1 MEYHV
6 LLLLLL
12 ISISSVE
19 SFRNIKISNSL
30 LISSTNSLISSTNS
44 LISLTN
50 SLISSTKLKFSIV
63 DNINS
68 IENGYLKDML
78 TVFGT
83 TTLSDTIAQIAERTN
98 TNIKIPIDKQRLIRF
113 AIFGFCDGA
122 VGHTWF
128 ETLDK
133 VMILT
138 FYYYSLY
145 Y

>member
-12 ISISSVE
+12 ILSVE
-19 SFRNIKISNSL
+19 SFRNNNKISNSL
-30 LISSTNSLISSTNS
+30 
-44 LISLTN
+44 
-50 SLISSTKLKFSIV
+50 LISSTKLKFSIV

-113 AIFGFCDGA
+113 AIFGFFDGA

-133 VMILT
+133 VMN
-138 FYYYSLY
+138 
-145 Y
+145 

>member
-12 ISISSVE
+12 ILSVE
-19 SFRNIKISNSL
+19 SFLNNKIS
-30 LISSTNSLISSTNS
+30 
-44 LISLTN
+44 N

-113 AIFGFCDGA
+113 AIFGFFDGA

-133 VMILT
+133 VMILIFLLLFIILLAIT
-138 FYYYSLY
+138 MIIHYYYY
-145 Y
+145 YHHIKR